1 VGGGEQGR
9 RGLQYRYYTRKEDP
23 LKAPIFWRRKD
34 YPDVVYRT
42 EEVKL
47 RAITEEIL
55 HYHVQGRP
63 LLVGTTS
70 VELSERLSARL
81 KAEPIRRL
89 AQVMLIRRVW
99 FEKNDREEDGRQVPE
114 LQFLYG
120 PIETLDIAAMRKM
133 ARDLGLS
140 FNLEEPENLEKLLPI
155 TWLTREDTDRL
166 LNVFKASIPPR
177 LTPENIPESQ
187 IITGAGAFGAVTI
200 ATNMAGRG
208 VDIKLGGELAEE
220 ITAAVSRVLR
230 RAGHADPYDM
240 TLDEQQQALLAMDRA
255 NYGIYEAEVGFFM
268 QHMEDMR
275 RVRELGGLHVI
286 GSERHEARRIDN
298 QLRGRSARQGDPG
311 SSRFYLSMEDELMR
325 LFGGQQADRWSA

>member
-1 VGGGEQGR
+1 
-9 RGLQYRYYTRKEDP
+9 
-23 LKAPIFWRRKD
+23 
-34 YPDVVYRT
+34 
-42 EEVKL
+42 
-47 RAITEEIL
+47 
-55 HYHVQGRP
+55 
-63 LLVGTTS
+63 
-70 VELSERLSARL
+70 
-81 KAEPIRRL
+81 
-89 AQVMLIRRVW
+89 
-99 FEKNDREEDGRQVPE
+99 
-114 LQFLYG
+114 
-120 PIETLDIAAMRKM
+120 
-133 ARDLGLS
+133 
-140 FNLEEPENLEKLLPI
+140 
-155 TWLTREDTDRL
+155 
-166 LNVFKASIPPR
+166 
-177 LTPENIPESQ
+177 
-187 IITGAGAFGAVTI
+187 VTI

-240 TLDEQQQALLAMDRA
+240 TMDEQQQALLAMDPA

-325 LFGGQQADRWSA
+325 LFGGQQAETLMHAKIETMPLEVGLVGAWSSNHAGKRRRRAQHWGTTTCSTQRLIGLRGATASS